1 MTKTAIKTALGL
13 AVGGALL
20 ASPAQAKDLAPA
32 YASDVIGSA
41 VMVSNYHDTR
51 WNDRR
56 YQSRYGDRYAYQ
68 DRRWDD
74 RDPRYRD
81 QRYRDY
87 RDYRD
92 DRRYDDR
99 RYDERRYRDH
109 DYRDQRN
116 YRDEHEHKRHDE
128 GKYCRKTDGG
138 TGTIIGGAVGAILG
152 REIDK
157 HGDRTL
163 GTVIGAA
170 GGALIGRELEKGRC
184 R

>member
-20 ASPAQAKDLAPA
+20 ASPAQAKDTAPA

-41 VMVSNYHDTR
+41 IMISNHHDTR
-51 WNDRR
+51 WEDRR
-56 YQSRYGDRYAYQ
+56 YQSRYDNRYGSRDY
-68 DRRWDD
+68 RWDD

-87 RDYRD
+87 RDERS
-92 DRRYDDR
+92 YDDR
-99 RYDERRYRDH
+99 RYRGHEN
-109 DYRDQRN
+109 DYRDQRD
-116 YRDEHEHKRHDE
+116 YRRE
-128 GKYCRKTDGG
+128 GKRTYCRKTDGG
-138 TGTIIGGAVGAILG
+138 TGTIIGGAIGALLG

-163 GTVIGAA
+163 GTVLGAA